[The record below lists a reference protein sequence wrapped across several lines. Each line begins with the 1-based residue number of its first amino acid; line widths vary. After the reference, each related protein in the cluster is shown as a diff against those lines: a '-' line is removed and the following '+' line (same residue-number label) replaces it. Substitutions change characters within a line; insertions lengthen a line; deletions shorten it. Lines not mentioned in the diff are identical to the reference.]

1 MKIKAEDTAALIID
15 FQEKLVPAIADH
27 DEIVAK
33 AAIFAA
39 GLKEFGVPMAV
50 TQQYTKGLGETASCD
65 EGKPSAHL
73 NPWKKQFFPQW
84 AVMPLWNG

>member
-15 FQEKLVPAIADH
+15 FQEKIWCLPIADH

-50 TQQYTKGLGETASCD
+50 TQQYTKGLGENRSCD
-65 EGKPSAHL
+65 EGSHRRI
-73 NPWKKQFFPQW
+73 
-84 AVMPLWNG
+84 

>member
-33 AAIFAA
+33 GSYFCGRVEGIWRSH
-39 GLKEFGVPMAV
+39 GCDTAV
-50 TQQYTKGLGETASCD
+50 YKGTGRNRSCD
-65 EGKPSAHL
+65 EGSHRRI
-73 NPWKKQFFPQW
+73 
-84 AVMPLWNG
+84 

>member
-39 GLKEFGVPMAV
+39 GLKEFGLRREGCNASERPSGAV
-50 TQQYTKGLGETASCD
+50 DSDGDCSAVYKGTGRNRSCD
-65 EGKPSAHL
+65 EGSH
-73 NPWKKQFFPQW
+73 WRI
-84 AVMPLWNG
+84 

>member
-1 MKIKAEDTAALIID
+1 MKIKAEDTVALIID

-50 TQQYTKGLGETASCD
+50 TQQYTKGLGETIPAMK
-65 EGKPSAHL
+65 EAIGAFEPHGKNS
-73 NPWKKQFFPQW
+73 FFR
-84 AVMPLWNG
+84 NGL

>member
-50 TQQYTKGLGETASCD
+50 AQQYT
-65 EGKPSAHL
+65 
-73 NPWKKQFFPQW
+73 
-84 AVMPLWNG
+84 